1 MTRLSGL
8 SLGSFNF
15 CANIPS
21 PAVWLVFEMEHQKQY
36 PTSYQT
42 QPQHTRYPS
51 DSSDDTVFGGFTNYD
66 PAAVYLTSDYSA
78 SKINNVNEQTV
89 RTDGAPATQF
99 QAQYSAWNSDHKST
113 DSKTESRNS
122 RLSSLGKLKNISVSR
137 KTGSWIWEVVAML
150 LAVGAIASIIAL
162 LVRYNGR
169 PLPSWPYEITLNA
182 LIAVLTTIANASM
195 AFPLSSG
202 LGQLKW
208 ERMKKGYAPL
218 ADMEVLDEASRGAW
232 GAINM
237 LRRLR
242 GG

>member
-1 MTRLSGL
+1 
-8 SLGSFNF
+8 
-15 CANIPS
+15 
-21 PAVWLVFEMEHQKQY
+21 MEHQEQFQR
-36 PTSYQT
+36 PYQV

-51 DSSDDTVFGGFTNYD
+51 DSSDETVFGGFTNYD
-66 PAAVYLTSDYSA
+66 PASVYLTSEYSA
-78 SKINNVNEQTV
+78 PKANNVPEQTV
-89 RTDGAPATQF
+89 RAVDASETEF
-99 QAQYSAWNSDHKST
+99 QAQHAAWNSDHKST
-113 DSKTESRNS
+113 DSKAETRNS
-122 RLSSLGKLKNISVSR
+122 RLSSLGKLRNIKVPK
-137 KTGSWIWEVVAML
+137 KTGSWTWEIVALL
-150 LAVGAIASIIAL
+150 LAVGAVASIIAL
-162 LVRYNGR
+162 LARYDGR

-195 AFPLSSG
+195 TVPLSSG

-232 GAINM
+232 GAVNM

>member
-1 MTRLSGL
+1 
-8 SLGSFNF
+8 
-15 CANIPS
+15 
-21 PAVWLVFEMEHQKQY
+21 MEHQQQY
-36 PTSYQT
+36 SQPYQA

-51 DSSDDTVFGGFTNYD
+51 DSSDETVFGGFTNYD
-66 PAAVYLTSDYSA
+66 PATVYLTSEYSA
-78 SKINNVNEQTV
+78 PKSKNVTEQSV
-89 RTDGAPATQF
+89 GVDVAPATVQS
-99 QAQYSAWNSDHKST
+99 QDPAWNSDHKST
-113 DSKTESRNS
+113 DSKAETRNS
-122 RLSSLGKLKNISVSR
+122 RLSSLGKLRNIR
-137 KTGSWIWEVVAML
+137 IPKKTGSWTWEVVALL
-150 LAVGAIASIIAL
+150 LAVGAVASIIAL
-162 LVRYNGR
+162 LARYDGR

-232 GAINM
+232 GAVNM
-237 LRRLR
+237 LRRLH

>member
-1 MTRLSGL
+1 MD
-8 SLGSFNF
+8 
-15 CANIPS
+15 
-21 PAVWLVFEMEHQKQY
+21 HQQQY
-36 PTSYQT
+36 PRPYQA

-78 SKINNVNEQTV
+78 PKANNVTEQTV
-89 RTDGAPATQF
+89 RVDGAAATHF
-99 QAQYSAWNSDHKST
+99 QSQHPTWNSDHKST
-113 DSKTESRNS
+113 DSKAETRNS
-122 RLSSLGKLKNISVSR
+122 RLSSLAKLKNISVPR
-137 KTGSWIWEVVAML
+137 KTGSWTWETVALL
-150 LAVGAIASIIAL
+150 LAVGAVASIIAL
-162 LVRYNGR
+162 LVRHNGR

-182 LIAVLTTIANASM
+182 LIAVLTTIANAAM

-208 ERMKKGYAPL
+208 ERMRKGYAPL

>member
-1 MTRLSGL
+1 
-8 SLGSFNF
+8 
-15 CANIPS
+15 
-21 PAVWLVFEMEHQKQY
+21 MEHQQQY
-36 PTSYQT
+36 PQPYQA

-51 DSSDDTVFGGFTNYD
+51 DSSDETVFSGFTNYD
-66 PAAVYLTSDYSA
+66 PATVYLTSEYSTPK
-78 SKINNVNEQTV
+78 SNVVSEQSV
-89 RTDGAPATQF
+89 RVDGAPATA
-99 QAQYSAWNSDHKST
+99 QAQHAAWNSDHKST
-113 DSKTESRNS
+113 DSKAETRNS
-122 RLSSLGKLKNISVSR
+122 RLSSLGKLRNIRVPK
-137 KTGSWIWEVVAML
+137 KTGSWTWEVVALL
-150 LAVGAIASIIAL
+150 LAVGAVASIIAL
-162 LVRYNGR
+162 LARYHGK

-182 LIAVLTTIANASM
+182 LIAVLTTIANAAM

-232 GAINM
+232 GAVNM

>member
-1 MTRLSGL
+1 MD
-8 SLGSFNF
+8 
-15 CANIPS
+15 
-21 PAVWLVFEMEHQKQY
+21 HQQQY
-36 PTSYQT
+36 SRPYQA
-42 QPQHTRYPS
+42 QPQHNRYPS

-66 PAAVYLTSDYSA
+66 PAAVYLTSDYSTPKA
-78 SKINNVNEQTV
+78 NSITEQTV
-89 RTDGAPATQF
+89 RVDGAAATQS
-99 QAQYSAWNSDHKST
+99 QAQHPTWSSDHKST
-113 DSKTESRNS
+113 DSKAGTRNS
-122 RLSSLGKLKNISVSR
+122 RLSSLAKLKNISVSR
-137 KTGSWIWEVVAML
+137 NPASWTWEVVALL
-150 LAVGAIASIIAL
+150 LAIGAVASIIAL

-182 LIAVLTTIANASM
+182 LIAVLTTIANAAM

-208 ERMKKGYAPL
+208 ERMRKGYTPL

>member
-1 MTRLSGL
+1 
-8 SLGSFNF
+8 
-15 CANIPS
+15 
-21 PAVWLVFEMEHQKQY
+21 ME
-36 PTSYQT
+36 YQQQHPRVYQA

-51 DSSDDTVFGGFTNYD
+51 DSSDDTIFGGFTNYD
-66 PAAVYLTSDYSA
+66 PASVYLTSEYSIPKA
-78 SKINNVNEQTV
+78 NNVNERTV
-89 RTDGAPATQF
+89 RVDNPPVTQF
-99 QAQYSAWNSDHKST
+99 QAQHPSGNSDHKST
-113 DSKTESRNS
+113 ESKVESRNS
-122 RLSSLGKLKNISVSR
+122 RLSSLGRLKDVR
-137 KTGSWIWEVVAML
+137 MPKKAGSWAWEVVAML
-150 LAVGAIASIIAL
+150 FAVGAVASIIAL
-162 LVRYNGR
+162 LARYDGR

-232 GAINM
+232 GAVNM